1 MFECLWVSKVKELE
15 STVEK
20 QRNDIRQLQDE
31 LQMTKPSNFSEF
43 SHFMLIF
50 VCTVNDINVGDWIML
65 L

>member
-1 MFECLWVSKVKELE
+1 MKELE

-50 VCTVNDINVGDWIML
+50 VCTVNDINVGD
-65 L
+65 